1 MPTSVT
7 CNTLRC
13 SARAL
18 IPTKVRGMWR
28 NDGRDDRFMRPPPK
42 WEMGSN
48 RGVPP
53 LFPAT
58 QKSTIYL
65 IPGDRAAG
73 VTYIGQPRQ
82 SVFPTSFPT
91 AWQELHSTAAHC

>member
-1 MPTSVT
+1 M
-7 CNTLRC
+7 RC
-13 SARAL
+13 SARVL
-18 IPTKVRGMWR
+18 ILTKGRGMWR
-28 NDGRDDRFMRPPPK
+28 KDGRDDRFMRPPPK

-65 IPGDRAAG
+65 MPGDRVAG
-73 VTYIGQPRQ
+73 VPYIGQPPTGWFFNV
-82 SVFPTSFPT
+82 VFGRLAGIGVHRPPLFTGG
-91 AWQELHSTAAHC
+91 